1 MKVNGQ
7 EVKGVEFAFDT
18 CHKIYVCETKND
30 REAAEGM
37 EYEIYPIESLKYV
50 FYTCCPLRFISN
62 WGLDKHYVRQGEN
75 AVFERKR
82 AYKKPR

>member
-7 EVKGVEFAFDT
+7 EVKGVEFAFDR

-37 EYEIYPIESLKYV
+37 DYEIYPIESLKYV
-50 FYTCCPLRFISN
+50 FDTSCPLRFISN
-62 WGLDKHYVRQGEN
+62 WGLDKHYVRQCED
-75 AVFERKR
+75 AVFEGGDV
-82 AYKKPR
+82 